1 MYNKNK
7 EGTMTLIFY
16 LICIICLIAEYKM
29 YSNRLEQ
36 ERYQRFKLNES
47 LKNAL
52 MDITTLEDQLCKFK
66 KEAKKG
72 VSKKK

>member
-36 ERYQRFKLNES
+36 ERRQRFKLSES
-47 LKNAL
+47 LEHAL
-52 MDITTLEDQLCKFK
+52 MDIAILEDQLCKFK
-66 KEAKKG
+66 KDAKKG
-72 VSKKK
+72 ANKKK